1 MLKFVLKNNYSEF
14 HGWAQQQIL
23 GTANC
28 ISVHHHASA
37 FLVQKIKKGFLR
49 TQISAFSVTSMNL

>member
-14 HGWAQQQIL
+14 QGWAQQQIL
-23 GTANC
+23 GTANG
-28 ISVHHHASA
+28 
-37 FLVQKIKKGFLR
+37 IKCAPPCVSIFGAKDKGFLR

>member
-23 GTANC
+23 GTANG
-28 ISVHHHASA
+28 
-37 FLVQKIKKGFLR
+37 IKCAPPCVSIFGAKDKGFLR
-49 TQISAFSVTSMNL
+49 TQISAFSVT